1 MKRIVR
7 LTESDLTRIVKRVI
21 NEQSHN
27 ESIEKEL
34 NNLGYSS
41 DPAKLPP
48 KPKGYPRTSAD
59 AFSSRD
65 PRTGNVVFSLKDPRN
80 GEITNVRNLINTNKR
95 KAKNLI
101 DLLTIVQQSNP
112 EGYESFMNL
121 TLYPTREL
129 TNQEKRKYPQLAPKI
144 TTGDPSTLP
153 PDMQRRI
160 NQN

>member
-1 MKRIVR
+1 MKRIIK

-34 NNLGYSS
+34 NNLGYSGN
-41 DPAKLPP
+41 PAKLPP
-48 KPKGYPRTSAD
+48 KPKGYPSVGNEI
-59 AFSSRD
+59 FSSR
-65 PRTGNVVFSLKDPRN
+65 DPRN
-80 GEITNVRNLINTNKR
+80 GEITTVRNLINTKKGR
-95 KAKNLI
+95 AKKLI